1 MYAINS
7 VSGVII
13 GTFFDFS
20 MRKARLQSNTFEDK
34 SPKWADKEK
43 EAYEKL
49 IEKNVQEFYM
59 YLGWHRYQ
67 FYFLDYTWTSNQ
79 LQSIPS
85 KNIQTIKS
93 YFGGHLIEYPNSKF
107 EYTIFKNV
115 YLKAIREEWKVE
127 DSTMRTDPLE
137 VHATIFYIFDYE
149 DLREGEILT
158 YILNQKN
165 IQKIRSII
173 HSLSFKYDQ
182 YLENQDADGKILF
195 KRKIFKIWNLTLK
208 ILENSADIESKDMPT
223 LFYLIKYIEEL
234 NEENYELIIQ
244 TSNFARHGRDFDELI
259 KNLNKLK
266 LQSDVVESSI
276 YACNIFMESV
286 FKDFYYASIM
296 QKEIIEFTE
305 SMYLL
310 ENEKL
315 TNYSNKI
322 CNEFAKNG
330 QYFLRNLYEKYNF

>member
-1 MYAINS
+1 
-7 VSGVII
+7 
-13 GTFFDFS
+13 
-20 MRKARLQSNTFEDK
+20 
-34 SPKWADKEK
+34 
-43 EAYEKL
+43 
-49 IEKNVQEFYM
+49 
-59 YLGWHRYQ
+59 
-67 FYFLDYTWTSNQ
+67 
-79 LQSIPS
+79 
-85 KNIQTIKS
+85 
-93 YFGGHLIEYPNSKF
+93 
-107 EYTIFKNV
+107 
-115 YLKAIREEWKVE
+115 
-127 DSTMRTDPLE
+127 
-137 VHATIFYIFDYE
+137 
-149 DLREGEILT
+149 
-158 YILNQKN
+158 
-165 IQKIRSII
+165 
-173 HSLSFKYDQ
+173 
-182 YLENQDADGKILF
+182 
-195 KRKIFKIWNLTLK
+195 
-208 ILENSADIESKDMPT
+208 MPT